1 MPVGDRYY
9 NHMPH
14 VKFAYN
20 GRRPV
25 SLNSHIFELKQ
36 AANAAANKAAANKA
50 AANKA
55 KALEKKIRNEMI
67 ERHERMR
74 ENRYNRELK
83 RRTERMEN
91 YIKRLPKNHIGKKFS
106 KQDLNYQ
113 IHRLSKESNGF
124 NIFKRIIDRGPRW
137 VGPESRLPNGTWT
150 TNRAKWE
157 KAVFG
162 AANKAKA
169 LKNKATANKAKA
181 LKKKNTPKPKNF
193 KLSESLKKEAKK
205 YRVKLM
211 RQTWNSNKK
220 NIVYVPKTRT
230 QIQNEIKK
238 MKKVNKMKSLRGLM
252 RR

>member
-1 MPVGDRYY
+1 MPVGNRYY

-55 KALEKKIRNEMI
+55 KAL
-67 ERHERMR
+67 
-74 ENRYNRELK
+74 
-83 RRTERMEN
+83 
-91 YIKRLPKNHIGKKFS
+91 
-106 KQDLNYQ
+106 
-113 IHRLSKESNGF
+113 
-124 NIFKRIIDRGPRW
+124 
-137 VGPESRLPNGTWT
+137 
-150 TNRAKWE
+150 
-157 KAVFG
+157 
-162 AANKAKA
+162 
-169 LKNKATANKAKA
+169 
-181 LKKKNTPKPKNF
+181 KKKNTPKPKNF

-211 RQTWNSNKK
+211 RQTWNYPAGSNKK

-230 QIQNEIKK
+230 QILKEIKEIKK
-238 MKKVNKMKSLRGLM
+238 MKTKMRTY
-252 RR
+252 